1 MIKTNEDKL
10 VMMSVQGTVSHQK
23 FGSSFITGADGVPRF
38 TPRTGAIT
46 YNVKVGDLAC
56 GWAADHIEPGVT
68 SILDQ
73 ENPTGLK
80 NAGYNAFA
88 CIGNDAIVVSGDA
101 KGAVGSVTG
110 KHGGAEH
117 VILDF
122 AQDVLEKLNMDDK
135 FLIKAY
141 GQGMKFID
149 YPDIAIFNLSPVLL
163 KKWKIMENKDGS
175 ISVPITRIIPGYLMG
190 SGIGKL
196 SPMLGDYDIQTHD
209 PGDFKKLRLDKIR
222 LGDLVAIQDHHG
234 ICGRSYLKGS
244 ISIGVVLHG
253 DSQFA
258 GHGPGVVNLISSRT
272 PIVKPVINKDA
283 NIGQMLKIGIWRP
296 KKKTSKKK

>member
-1 MIKTNEDKL
+1 MIKTNENKL
-10 VMMSVQGTVSHQK
+10 VMMSVQGTVSHQRV
-23 FGSSFITGADGVPRF
+23 GSAFLPGTDGIPRF
-38 TPRTGAIT
+38 LPRTGAIT

-73 ENPTGLK
+73 DNPNGLK
-80 NAGYNAFA
+80 NAGYNAYS
-88 CIGNDAIVVSGDA
+88 CIGNDAIVVNGDA
-101 KGAVGSVTG
+101 KGAIGTVTG

-135 FLIKAY
+135 FLIKTY
-141 GQGMKFID
+141 GQGMVFVD
-149 YPDIAIFNLSPVLL
+149 YPEITVVNLSPALL
-163 KKWKIMENKDGS
+163 KKWKIVENKDGS
-175 ISVPITRIIPGYLMG
+175 ISVPVTMVIPGCLMG

-209 PGDFKKLRLDKIR
+209 PTSFKNVGLDKLR

-234 ICGRSYLKGS
+234 SFGRSYLKGS

-253 DSQFA
+253 DSDFA
-258 GHGPGVVNLISSRT
+258 GHGPGVVNLISART
-272 PIVKPVINKDA
+272 PIIKPLITKNA
-283 NIGQMLKIGIWRP
+283 NIGNMLKIGTYRP
-296 KKKTSKKK
+296 KKKTRKRK